1 MPDDSWLPVS
11 IWNGLAEVTRNRLQ
25 DRNAGVRA
33 AAVLVA
39 RKLQEPKN
47 PNCEIVKCEY
57 VCTMYQKER
66 NFLF

>member
-25 DRNAGVRA
+25 DRNAGVRV

-39 RKLQEPKN
+39 RKLQEPKD
-47 PNCEIVKCEY
+47 PKCEIVK
-57 VCTMYQKER
+57 R
-66 NFLF
+66 L